1 MKQPLRRSL
10 KWRVRKWLH
19 YRAGYHGFCR
29 VKVQARR
36 VVDHYDYSP
45 QYLVGKN
52 PDTGEEIRI
61 DATVFGG
68 EPVYRTDYVVIHT

>member
-36 VVDHYDYSP
+36 VIDRYDYSERW
-45 QYLVGKN
+45 LVGR
-52 PDTGEEIRI
+52 GEDGSEYRVN
-61 DATVFGG
+61 ATTFGG